1 LPGRIFPAHDHDRR
15 NPNILVQCSRQ
26 AAAKGRLV
34 ACARNLER
42 ASQHIVRINCSL
54 PLHHARIGYVATS
67 TRKLIRKEKERI
79 AKIEVVTDPLE
90 VAENAGLRYVSDDQP
105 GYTRKPKGDDF
116 EYFDTDGK
124 PIRDETRLLRLSRLA
139 IPPAYKDVWICPSP
153 NGHIQATARDA
164 RGRKQYRYH
173 ERWREARD
181 EDKYDRMLVFGH
193 ALPKIRRQ
201 VNKDM
206 GLRDL
211 PRNKVL
217 ATVVHLLGRTF
228 IRIGNEEYAR
238 ENKSF
243 GLTTMRNRHVDVKG
257 AKLSFSFRGKS
268 GVVHEID
275 VNDRRLANII
285 RKLQDLP
292 GQDIFQYQ
300 DETGEVRNVSSQD
313 VNDYLQ
319 EITGEDF
326 TAKDFR
332 TWAGTVLTAM
342 ALNVQGPPEDETQA
356 KKNIKDA
363 IATVAKILGNTPT
376 VCRKCYVHPV
386 VLESYLDG
394 EMIEGLRQKTEEALS
409 EKLDDLRAEEAA
421 VMSFLQEKLAQL
433 EK

>member
-1 LPGRIFPAHDHDRR
+1 VPTTKQRR
-15 NPNILVQCSRQ
+15 EKQ
-26 AAAKGRLV
+26 KV
-34 ACARNLER
+34 AE
-42 ASQHIVRINCSL
+42 
-54 PLHHARIGYVATS
+54 
-67 TRKLIRKEKERI
+67 
-79 AKIEVVTDPLE
+79 IEVAQDPAE
-90 VAENAGLRYVSDDQP
+90 VAEDAGLRYVSDEQP

-124 PIRDETRLLRLSRLA
+124 AIRDETRLLRIRRIA

-181 EDKYDRMLVFGH
+181 ENKYDRILVFGQ
-193 ALPKIRRQ
+193 ALPKIRRR

-206 GLRDL
+206 GLREL

-238 ENKSF
+238 ENQSF
-243 GLTTMRNRHVDVKG
+243 GLTTMRNRHVDVNG
-257 AKLSFSFRGKS
+257 AKLTFSFKGKS
-268 GVVHEID
+268 GVKHEID
-275 VNDRRLANII
+275 VSDRRLANII

-292 GQDIFQYQ
+292 GQDVFQYE
-300 DETGEVRNVSSQD
+300 DETGEVRNVDSQD

-319 EITGEDF
+319 EITGEEF

-342 ALNVQGPPEDETQA
+342 ALNAQGPVENQAQA

-363 IATVAKILGNTPT
+363 ITAVAKILGNTPT

-394 EMIEGLRQKTEEALS
+394 DMIEGLRQKTEEALS
-409 EKLDDLRAEEAA
+409 EKLEDLRAEEAA
-421 VMSFLQEKLAQL
+421 VMSFLQAKLVEL
-433 EK
+433 KK

>member
-1 LPGRIFPAHDHDRR
+1 
-15 NPNILVQCSRQ
+15 
-26 AAAKGRLV
+26 
-34 ACARNLER
+34 
-42 ASQHIVRINCSL
+42 
-54 PLHHARIGYVATS
+54 LHRARIAYVVTS
-67 TRKLIRKEKERI
+67 ARKLRNEKEGI
-79 AKIEVVTDPLE
+79 AKIEVVTDPTE
-90 VAENAGLRYVSDDQP
+90 VAEDAGLRYVSDDQP

-116 EYFDTDGK
+116 EFFDTDGK
-124 PIRDETRLLRLSRLA
+124 AIRDETRLLRIRRLA
-139 IPPAYKDVWICPSP
+139 VPPAYKDVWICPSP

-173 ERWREARD
+173 ERWREARA
-181 EDKYDRMLVFGH
+181 ENKYDRMLVFGQ
-193 ALPKIRRQ
+193 ALPKIRRR

-243 GLTTMRNRHVDVKG
+243 GLTTMRDRHIDVKG

-268 GVVHEID
+268 GVQHEID

-292 GQDIFQYQ
+292 GQDIFQCE
-300 DETGEVRNVSSQD
+300 DEAGEVRNITSQD
-313 VNDYLQ
+313 VNDYLA
-319 EITGEDF
+319 EITGEEF

-342 ALNVQGPPEDETQA
+342 ALSAQGPAENETQA
-356 KKNIKDA
+356 KENIKVA
-363 IATVAKILGNTPT
+363 ITAVAKILGNTPT

-394 EMIEGLRQKTEEALS
+394 DMIEGLKQKTEETLS
-409 EKLDDLRAEEAA
+409 ENLEDLRAEEAA
-421 VMSFLQEKLAQL
+421 VMSFIQAKLAKL
-433 EK
+433 

>member
-1 LPGRIFPAHDHDRR
+1 VTTSVPKPIRKAKKRI
-15 NPNILVQCSRQ
+15 
-26 AAAKGRLV
+26 
-34 ACARNLER
+34 ARN
-42 ASQHIVRINCSL
+42 
-54 PLHHARIGYVATS
+54 
-67 TRKLIRKEKERI
+67 
-79 AKIEVVTDPLE
+79 EVVTDPVE
-90 VAENAGLRYVSDDQP
+90 VAEDAGLRYVSDEQP
-105 GYTRKPKGDDF
+105 GYARKAKGDDF
-116 EYFDTDGK
+116 EYFDTEGK
-124 PIRDETRLLRLSRLA
+124 PIRDETRLLRIRRLA

-181 EDKYDRMLVFGH
+181 ENKYERMLVFGQ
-193 ALPKIRRQ
+193 ALPKIRQR

-217 ATVVHLLGRTF
+217 AAVVQLLGRTF

-243 GLTTMRNRHVDVKG
+243 GLTTMQGRHVDVKG
-257 AKLSFSFRGKS
+257 AKLSFTFRGKS
-268 GVVHEID
+268 GVKHEID

-292 GQDIFQYQ
+292 GQDIFQYE

-342 ALNVQGPPEDETQA
+342 ALSAQGPVENEAQA

-363 IATVAKILGNTPT
+363 IAAVARILGNTPT

-386 VLESYLDG
+386 VLDAYLDG
-394 EMIEGLRQKTEEALS
+394 DMIEGLKQKTEEALS
-409 EKLDDLRAEEAA
+409 ENLEDLRAEEAA
-421 VMSFLQEKLAQL
+421 VMSFIQAKLA
-433 EK
+433 KMKK

>member
-1 LPGRIFPAHDHDRR
+1 
-15 NPNILVQCSRQ
+15 
-26 AAAKGRLV
+26 
-34 ACARNLER
+34 
-42 ASQHIVRINCSL
+42 
-54 PLHHARIGYVATS
+54 VATS
-67 TRKLIRKEKERI
+67 ARKPIRKEGKRI
-79 AKIEVVTDPLE
+79 AKIEVVTDPIE
-90 VAENAGLRYVSDDQP
+90 VAEEAGLRYVSDDQP
-105 GYTRKPKGDDF
+105 GYTRKPKGEDF

-124 PIRDETRLLRLSRLA
+124 LIRDETRLLRVRRLA
-139 IPPAYKDVWICPSP
+139 IPPAYESVWICPSP

-181 EDKYDRMLVFGH
+181 ENKYDRMLVFGL

-201 VNKDM
+201 MNKDM
-206 GLRDL
+206 GLSGL

-243 GLTTMRNRHVDVKG
+243 GLTTMQNRHVDVKG

-268 GVVHEID
+268 GVKHEID
-275 VNDRRLANII
+275 VSDRRLANII

-292 GQDIFQYQ
+292 GQDIFQYE
-300 DETGEVRNVSSQD
+300 DEAGEVRNVTSQD

-319 EITGEDF
+319 EITGEEF

-332 TWAGTVLTAM
+332 TWAGTVLTAI
-342 ALNVQGPPEDETQA
+342 ALGAQGPVEDKTQA

-363 IATVAKILGNTPT
+363 ITAVARILGNTPT
-376 VCRKCYVHPV
+376 ICRKCYVHPV

-394 EMIEGLRQKTEEALS
+394 DMIEGLKQKTEEALS
-409 EKLDDLRAEEAA
+409 ENLEDLRAEEAA
-421 VMSFLQEKLAQL
+421 VMSFIQEKLAKL
-433 EK
+433 KTD

>member
-1 LPGRIFPAHDHDRR
+1 MPTSAPKRR
-15 NPNILVQCSRQ
+15 EKKKIAEIEIAPD
-26 AAAKGRLV
+26 AA
-34 ACARNLER
+34 
-42 ASQHIVRINCSL
+42 
-54 PLHHARIGYVATS
+54 
-67 TRKLIRKEKERI
+67 
-79 AKIEVVTDPLE
+79 E
-90 VAENAGLRYVSDDQP
+90 VAEEAGLRYVSDDQP
-105 GYTRKPKGDDF
+105 GYTRKAKGDDF

-124 PIRDETRLLRLSRLA
+124 AIRDETRLLRIRRIG

-181 EDKYDRMLVFGH
+181 ENKYDRILVFGQ

-206 GLRDL
+206 GLREL

-257 AKLSFSFRGKS
+257 AKLTFSFKGKS
-268 GVVHEID
+268 GVQHEID
-275 VNDRRLANII
+275 VSNRRLANII

-292 GQDIFQYQ
+292 GQDVFQYE
-300 DETGEVRNVSSQD
+300 DETGEVRNVDSQD

-319 EITGEDF
+319 EITGEEF

-342 ALNVQGPPEDETQA
+342 ALNAQGPVENQAQA

-363 IATVAKILGNTPT
+363 IAAVAKILGNTPT

-394 EMIEGLRQKTEEALS
+394 DMIEGLRQKTEEALS
-409 EKLDDLRAEEAA
+409 EQLEDLRAEEAA
-421 VMSFLQEKLAQL
+421 VMSFLQAKLAEL

>member
-1 LPGRIFPAHDHDRR
+1 VPTTKLRR
-15 NPNILVQCSRQ
+15 EKKKIAEIEIAPD
-26 AAAKGRLV
+26 AA
-34 ACARNLER
+34 
-42 ASQHIVRINCSL
+42 
-54 PLHHARIGYVATS
+54 
-67 TRKLIRKEKERI
+67 
-79 AKIEVVTDPLE
+79 E
-90 VAENAGLRYVSDDQP
+90 VAEEAGLRYVSDDQP
-105 GYTRKPKGDDF
+105 GYTRKAKGDDF

-124 PIRDETRLLRLSRLA
+124 AIRDETRLLRIRRIG

-181 EDKYDRMLVFGH
+181 ENKYDRILVFGQ

-206 GLRDL
+206 GLREL

-257 AKLSFSFRGKS
+257 AKLTFSFKGKS
-268 GVVHEID
+268 GVQHEID
-275 VNDRRLANII
+275 VSNRRLANII

-292 GQDIFQYQ
+292 GQDVFQYE
-300 DETGEVRNVSSQD
+300 DETGEVRNVDSQD

-319 EITGEDF
+319 EITGEEF

-342 ALNVQGPPEDETQA
+342 ALNAQGPVENQAQA

-363 IATVAKILGNTPT
+363 IAAVAKILGNTPT

-394 EMIEGLRQKTEEALS
+394 DMIEGLRQKTEEALS
-409 EKLDDLRAEEAA
+409 EQLEDLRAEEAA
-421 VMSFLQEKLAQL
+421 VMSFLQAKLAEL

>member
-1 LPGRIFPAHDHDRR
+1 MTGSSVALPCF
-15 NPNILVQCSRQ
+15 SR
-26 AAAKGRLV
+26 AFGF
-34 ACARNLER
+34 
-42 ASQHIVRINCSL
+42 NCSL
-54 PLHHARIGYVATS
+54 RLHDARIAYVPTS
-67 TRKLIRKEKERI
+67 APKRLKPKKET
-79 AKIEVVTDPLE
+79 AQIEVVTDAIE
-90 VAENAGLRYVSDDQP
+90 VAEDAGLRYVSDDQP
-105 GYTRKPKGDDF
+105 GYTREAKGDDF

-124 PIRDETRLLRLSRLA
+124 PIRDEARLLRIRRLA
-139 IPPAYKDVWICPSP
+139 IPPAYRDVWISPSP
-153 NGHIQATARDA
+153 NGHIQATSRDA

-173 ERWREARD
+173 ERWREARA
-181 EDKYDRMLVFGH
+181 ENKYDRMLVFGE

-211 PRNKVL
+211 PQKKVL
-217 ATVVHLLGRTF
+217 ATVVNLLGRTF

-243 GLTTMRNRHVDVKG
+243 GLTTMQGRHVDVKG
-257 AKLSFSFRGKS
+257 AKLSFRFRGKS
-268 GVVHEID
+268 GVQHEID

-292 GQDIFQYQ
+292 GQDIFQYE
-300 DETGEVRNVSSQD
+300 DEAGEVRNVSSQD

-319 EITGEDF
+319 EMTGEAF

-342 ALNVQGPPEDETQA
+342 ALSAQGPVENETQA
-356 KKNIKDA
+356 KKNIKVA
-363 IATVAKILGNTPT
+363 IAAVAKILGNTPT
-376 VCRKCYVHPV
+376 ICRKCYVHPV

-394 EMIEGLRQKTEEALS
+394 DMIEGLKQKTEEALS
-409 EKLDDLRAEEAA
+409 ENLEDLRAEEAA
-421 VMSFLQEKLAQL
+421 VMSFIQAKLAKM

>member
-1 LPGRIFPAHDHDRR
+1 
-15 NPNILVQCSRQ
+15 V
-26 AAAKGRLV
+26 AKF
-34 ACARNLER
+34 A
-42 ASQHIVRINCSL
+42 
-54 PLHHARIGYVATS
+54 P
-67 TRKLIRKEKERI
+67 KIRKEKKRTT
-79 AKIEVVTDPLE
+79 IEVVTDPIE
-90 VAENAGLRYVSDDQP
+90 VADDAGLRYVSNGQA
-105 GYTRKPKGDDF
+105 GYTRKATDGDF
-116 EYFDTDGK
+116 EYFDTSGR
-124 PIRDETRLLRLSRLA
+124 PIRDEPRLLRIRRLA
-139 IPPAYKDVWICPSP
+139 IPPAYKHVWICPWP

-173 ERWREARD
+173 ERWRQARD
-181 EDKYDRMLVFGH
+181 ENKYDRMLVFGQT
-193 ALPKIRRQ
+193 LPKIRRQ
-201 VNKDM
+201 VKKDM

-217 ATVVHLLGRTF
+217 GTVVHLLGRTL

-268 GVVHEID
+268 GVKHEID

-292 GQDIFQYQ
+292 GQDIFQYE
-300 DETGEVRNVSSQD
+300 DETGEARNVTSQD
-313 VNDYLQ
+313 VNDYLH

-342 ALNVQGPPEDETQA
+342 ALNGQGPAENGTQA

-363 IATVAKILGNTPT
+363 IAAVSKILGNTPAI
-376 VCRKCYVHPV
+376 CRKCYVHPV

-394 EMIEGLRQKTEEALS
+394 DMIEGLKQKTEEALS
-409 EKLDDLRAEEAA
+409 ENLEDLRVEEIA
-421 VMSFLQEKLAQL
+421 VMSFIQEKLAKL
-433 EK
+433 GN

>member
-1 LPGRIFPAHDHDRR
+1 
-15 NPNILVQCSRQ
+15 
-26 AAAKGRLV
+26 
-34 ACARNLER
+34 
-42 ASQHIVRINCSL
+42 
-54 PLHHARIGYVATS
+54 LHRARIGYVATS
-67 TRKLIRKEKERI
+67 ARKPIRKKEKRI
-79 AKIEVVTDPLE
+79 AKNEVVTDAIE
-90 VAENAGLRYVSDDQP
+90 VAEDAGLRYVSDEQP
-105 GYTRKPKGDDF
+105 GYTRKAKGDDF

-124 PIRDETRLLRLSRLA
+124 PIRDEMRLLRVRRLA

-181 EDKYDRMLVFGH
+181 ENKYERMLVFGQ
-193 ALPKIRRQ
+193 ALPKIRRR
-201 VNKDM
+201 VKKDM

-243 GLTTMRNRHVDVKG
+243 GLTTMQERHVDVKG
-257 AKLSFSFRGKS
+257 AKLSFTFRGKS
-268 GVVHEID
+268 GVKHEID
-275 VNDRRLANII
+275 VSDRRLANII

-292 GQDIFQYQ
+292 GQDIFQYE

-319 EITGEDF
+319 KITGEDF

-342 ALNVQGPPEDETQA
+342 ALSAQGPVEDEAQA
-356 KKNIKDA
+356 KRNIKDA

-376 VCRKCYVHPV
+376 ICRKCYVHPV
-386 VLESYLDG
+386 VLDSYLDG
-394 EMIEGLRQKTEEALS
+394 DMIEGLKQKTEEALS
-409 EKLDDLRAEEAA
+409 ENLEDLRAEEAA
-421 VMSFLQEKLAQL
+421 VMSFIQAKLA
-433 EK
+433 KMKK